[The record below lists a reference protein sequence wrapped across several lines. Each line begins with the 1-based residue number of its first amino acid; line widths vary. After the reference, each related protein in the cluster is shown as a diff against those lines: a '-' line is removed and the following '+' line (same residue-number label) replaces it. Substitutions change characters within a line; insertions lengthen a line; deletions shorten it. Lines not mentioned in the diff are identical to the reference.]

1 MPAASGASRPRSAP
15 GRVRAPSLKEV
26 RRVCLAQFT
35 DREES
40 RAQAHHRRQE
50 KDARHPTQSHS
61 DWHHCLSSE
70 QKIKTEREHKS
81 RNEGESRKNK
91 RLTNDDAVNESGV
104 VSERFQS
111 GIFAHPVLHFTGE
124 DLIKDDSTRDKCHEP
139 ARGEHDADR
148 LHLQPLPSLWRGEL
162 WASHGGRDGP
172 RMLFHLPGRRA
183 RGYSRRK
190 FHEPGVRLIGRGS
203 FENLDVR
210 ITAGD
215 ICCDSYVFGA

>member
-1 MPAASGASRPRSAP
+1 
-15 GRVRAPSLKEV
+15 
-26 RRVCLAQFT
+26 AQFT

-50 KDARHPTQSHS
+50 KDARHPTPSHS

-124 DLIKDDSTRDKCHEP
+124 DLVKVDSTRDKCHEHS
-139 ARGEHDADR
+139 RGEHAPDS
-148 LHLQPLPSLWRGEL
+148 LQLQPLPTLW
-162 WASHGGRDGP
+162 S
-172 RMLFHLPGRRA
+172 
-183 RGYSRRK
+183 
-190 FHEPGVRLIGRGS
+190 
-203 FENLDVR
+203 
-210 ITAGD
+210 
-215 ICCDSYVFGA
+215 GALG